1 MPGIKGDRG
10 YPGAEC
16 AKGIQGLKGVPGLRG
31 EPGKY
36 QQRIDPNLK
45 ALSIISMFNFVFAQ
59 VCKVSQERK
68 DRKVKSV

>member
-1 MPGIKGDRG
+1 MPGIKGERG

-16 AKGIQGLKGVPGLRG
+16 SKGIQGPKGVPGLRG

-36 QQRIDPNLK
+36 QQNNRFQFK
-45 ALSIISMFNFVFAQ
+45 AFSIIFIFNFAFAQ

-68 DRKVKSV
+68 DKRVKLV